1 MFERLE
7 KYQAELSK
15 AKEKRAEWDAKVKE
29 LEKKCETEEKNGI
42 HEMMKAAN
50 LTPAELARV
59 IAFSKGNA
67 PMSED
72 LGKITKAEDT
82 EDED

>member
-7 KYQAELSK
+7 KYQAELQK
-15 AKEKRAEWDAKVKE
+15 AKEKGAEWDAKVKE

-50 LTPAELARV
+50 LTPAELAKV
-59 IAFSKGNA
+59 IAFSKSNA
-67 PMSED
+67 PMTKTIDEIKDSED
-72 LGKITKAEDT
+72 M